1 MLTGGTHYS
10 NLEIQVKVNRPS
22 ACVYLQA
29 AKTFLH
35 TMSLNEIPPTSD
47 AFSDKV
53 REELAKSKDEVSFI
67 HRYKEELSAVSEKYF
82 RLSRFL
88 TV

>member
-1 MLTGGTHYS
+1 MLPGDNTHLS
-10 NLEIQVKVNRPS
+10 PLKS
-22 ACVYLQA
+22 KSTFGSAACVYLQA

-47 AFSDKV
+47 AFSDRV

-67 HRYKEELSAVSEKYF
+67 HRYKEELSAVSGK
-82 RLSRFL
+82 
-88 TV
+88 